1 MSQESEQ
8 LPTSEKNLFLVFLR
22 KDLRDIAA
30 VELIRHTIQCTS
42 FPPWADATG
51 DLKSNIIEATPK
63 QAEKIASHP
72 DITRI
77 TPIEATCL
85 EDDTEPEDD
94 SPRTVYVVRPTNRRD
109 KDQCSDIHASLKEI
123 FQDHLEPQELRSHRV
138 SYWKVNS
145 TNEQVLLAAKIQGV
159 RSIVTLDQYLLKQ
172 SEAAVIR
179 KRRMIRPIAVECQDG
194 CKTTD
199 TALKNLFGT
208 NVVPRF
214 LQDGRIS
221 HWTAMLS
228 SEEAKQALALE
239 GVFSVRTALLGRNG
253 TASGSPPTTAYNNN

>member
-8 LPTSEKNLFLVFLR
+8 LSTSEKNLFLVFLR
-22 KDLRDIAA
+22 KDLKDIAP
-30 VELIRHTIQCTS
+30 VEFIRHTIQCTS
-42 FPPWADATG
+42 FPPWTDATG

-72 DITRI
+72 DIVRI

-85 EDDTEPEDD
+85 QDDTEPEDD

-109 KDQCSDIHASLKEI
+109 KDQCSGIHASLKEI
-123 FQDHLEPQELRSHRV
+123 FQDHLEPQEIGSHGVR
-138 SYWKVNS
+138 YWKVNS
-145 TNEQVLLAAKIQGV
+145 INEQVPLAAKIQGV
-159 RSIVTLDQYLLKQ
+159 RSIVTLDQHLLTK
-172 SEAAVIR
+172 SESAATR

-208 NVVPRF
+208 NVIPRF

-221 HWTAMLS
+221 HWAAMLS

-239 GVFSVRTALLGRNG
+239 GVFSVRTAV
-253 TASGSPPTTAYNNN
+253 